1 MKKVL
6 IYIFLGLSFCLT
18 MSTCQQEELPP
29 IAEATIDTFAIVPA
43 YVEADVIGKFHTNVT
58 IEYAILYLSKDSAFS
73 NTEKFVLK
81 EQQPGLFAGKLTN
94 LSDATTYYVR
104 LGISNTWSTI
114 EFDTISAF
122 KTLIGTIPAISTLKV
137 DMITL
142 NSAIAHGRI
151 IKNGGFPITER
162 GFCYSTTP
170 NPTIENIKLICEN
183 SVDSFSCNI
192 VNLQEGT
199 KYYIRSYA
207 QNEKGIT
214 YGDELCFST
223 KVKTYHNGHEY
234 VDLGLSVKWAT
245 CNIGANTPEEYG
257 GYYAWGEIETKSIYD
272 WTTHKYYDSTTKTFL
287 KYNDWWHQG
296 GVHDFKTTLDRSD
309 DVAHINWGG
318 NWRMPDEDELRD
330 LRNNSTL
337 AFCTQNGI
345 PGYRITSTINGCS
358 IFVPASGK
366 KVGQQLEEV
375 GSAAYLWSATRIN
388 EKSEYGVY
396 MKVSSPY
403 LQVPFTDRCYGFS
416 VRPVC
421 R

>member
-1 MKKVL
+1 MKKMMKHIFIGVL
-6 IYIFLGLSFCLT
+6 MLT
-18 MSTCQQEELPP
+18 WVACQHEEIPP
-29 IAEATIDTFAIVPA
+29 ITHVFMNNI
-43 YVEADVIGKFHTNVT
+43 T
-58 IEYAILYLSKDSAFS
+58 IEPSYTSAVITCNVASSITVEKYIVHLSKVPDFS
-73 NTEKFVLK
+73 NS
-81 EQQPGLFAGKLTN
+81 QQYILNQLVAGSFSDTISGLE
-94 LSDATTYYVR
+94 DDMTYYVR
-104 LGISNTWSTI
+104 YGIYNSWSAI
-114 EFDTISAF
+114 EFDTVSVF
-122 KTLIGTIPAISTLKV
+122 RTLKGSIPTVSTSKV
-137 DMITL
+137 DMVTL
-142 NSAIAHGRI
+142 NSAIVYGQVVED
-151 IKNGGFPITER
+151 GGFPITEY
-162 GFCYSTTP
+162 GFCYSTSP
-170 NPTIENIKLICEN
+170 SPTIEDVKLICEN
-183 SVDSFSCNI
+183 SVISFSYNI

-214 YGDELCFST
+214 YGEELCFST
-223 KVKTYHNGHEY
+223 KVRTYHNGYEY

-245 CNIGANTPEEYG
+245 CNVGANTPEEYG
-257 GYYAWGEIETKSIYD
+257 GYYAWGEIETKSTYD

>member
-1 MKKVL
+1 MKKIYQYIVVVL
-6 IYIFLGLSFCLT
+6 LGCLMMT
-18 MSTCQQEELPP
+18 ACQQEELPP
-29 IAEATIDTFAIVPA
+29 IAEASISNITIEPSYTSAVITCD
-43 YVEADVIGKFHTNVT
+43 VESNVT
-58 IEYAILYLSKDSAFS
+58 IEANMVHLSKSPDFS
-73 NTEKFVLK
+73 NC
-81 EQQPGLFAGKLTN
+81 QQYCLNQLLEGTF
-94 LSDATTYYVR
+94 SDTIRELEDDMTYYVR
-104 LGISNTWSTI
+104 YRICNTWSAI
-114 EFDTISAF
+114 EFDTVSVF
-122 KTLIGTIPAISTLKV
+122 KTLKGSIPTVSTLKV

-142 NSAIAHGRI
+142 NSAIVYGRI
-151 IKNGGFPITER
+151 AADGGFPITER
-162 GFCYSTTP
+162 GFCYSATP

-214 YGDELCFST
+214 YGEDLCFT
-223 KVKTYHNGHEY
+223 TRVRTYHNGYEY
-234 VDLGLSVKWAT
+234 VDMGLSVKWAT
-245 CNIGANTPEEYG
+245 YNVGANAPEEYG

-287 KYNDWWHQG
+287 KYNDYWHQG
-296 GVHDFKTTLDRSD
+296 GVHDFKMTLDPSD

-330 LRNNSTL
+330 LRDNSTL

-375 GSAAYLWSATRIN
+375 GSAAYLWSTTRIK
-388 EKSEYGVY
+388 EKSEYAFYV
-396 MKVSSPY
+396 KVSSPY
-403 LQVPFTDRCYGFS
+403 LLVSFTDRCYGFS

-421 R
+421 P